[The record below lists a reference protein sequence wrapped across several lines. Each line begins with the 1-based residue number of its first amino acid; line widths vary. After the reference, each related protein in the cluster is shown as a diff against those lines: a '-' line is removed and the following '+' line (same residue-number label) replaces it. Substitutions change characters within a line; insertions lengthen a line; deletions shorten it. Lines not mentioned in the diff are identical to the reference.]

1 MEQVLTVVQSD
12 EFHHAGII
20 AFAIFTVLLSI
31 FVYRLE
37 TRKLGQLSPR
47 EFQRTFRGR
56 KPWTCDGL
64 KKRISNLES
73 FHSSRVKTA
82 LVHIALLILSVLI
95 LPSSAAVLV
104 VLDWHWISEN
114 LPFVKV
120 PLSLQNQN
128 IDCAVALRYV
138 AEQFSASAIELL
150 RMSGLRVG
158 PYCNS
163 QDSASY
169 AFGVIYH
176 WLIAGW
182 AGLSTYA
189 LYVLWRAD
197 RDFKQVMDELHTR
210 LHDQCLHE
218 GKMART

>member
-12 EFHHAGII
+12 EFQHAGII
-20 AFAIFTVLLSI
+20 TFAIFTVLLS
-31 FVYRLE
+31 FLVYRWE
-37 TRKLGQLSPR
+37 SRKLGQLSSGY
-47 EFQRTFRGR
+47 FQRTFRGR

-64 KKRISNLES
+64 KKRISDLES
-73 FHSSRVKTA
+73 FQSNRAKTV

-95 LPSSAAVLV
+95 LPPFAAILV
-104 VLDWHWISEN
+104 VMEWHWISGN

-120 PLSLQNQN
+120 PLSLQNRN

-138 AEQFSASAIELL
+138 AEQFSASATELL
-150 RMSGLRVG
+150 RMSGLRGG
-158 PYCNS
+158 PYCSS

-169 AFGVIYH
+169 VFGVIYH

-189 LYVLWRAD
+189 LYVLWRAN